1 MRHFGGYCDTL
12 LGYCTLALR
21 IDFEKNTA
29 PIYYFAL
36 HSILMLQNKA
46 KISELGKNFD
56 GSR

>member
-29 PIYYFAL
+29 PIYYFVL
-36 HSILMLQNKA
+36 HSILML
-46 KISELGKNFD
+46 
-56 GSR
+56 